1 ICLVNSPSR
10 YLFETQETVFSQF
23 ATMSKFVLLAVVIV
37 LQVCWTM
44 AENVTESEGALRRI
58 IGAYKEMK
66 TKVVEAGTTVVEFF
80 EMYYEDQMKLALAL
94 ILALQVSLCLCEVP
108 DPPQELVEKYD
119 GYRTTFLKRVTNA
132 YEFLHTFFEKLLEGT
147 ITGSKLKEISDASK
161 GNERL
166 QTFSK
171 LV

>member
-1 ICLVNSPSR
+1 LVNSPSR

-80 EMYYEDQMKLALAL
+80 EMYYEDQVKPRTEPYTEWAK
-94 ILALQVSLCLCEVP
+94 
-108 DPPQELVEKYD
+108 EKAKSFWD
-119 GYRTTFLKRVTNA
+119 GLKTKVLGDGA
-132 YEFLHTFFEKLLEGT
+132 DK
-147 ITGSKLKEISDASK
+147 
-161 GNERL
+161 
-166 QTFSK
+166 
-171 LV
+171 

>member
-1 ICLVNSPSR
+1 
-10 YLFETQETVFSQF
+10 
-23 ATMSKFVLLAVVIV
+23 
-37 LQVCWTM
+37 
-44 AENVTESEGALRRI
+44 
-58 IGAYKEMK
+58 
-66 TKVVEAGTTVVEFF
+66 
-80 EMYYEDQMKLALAL
+80 MKLALAL

-171 LV
+171 LVHAVFVEMQPGIEKARLKALGAYSEFLRPYIGTYLDTAINNAKPILDTFMPAE